1 MLALPA
7 VAPAS
12 TYTVNSTGDG
22 VDAEIGEGTGCE
34 TAKKGECTLRAA
46 IEESN
51 ESMEAAKNTIRF
63 SAEFN
68 GEAADMIVLGKSL
81 PGIEYP
87 VHIDGDS
94 GGQCSTKAGVPG
106 PCVGVSGPAGSS
118 ALNVESSE
126 GVEIEG
132 LAVTGAKVGISVLES
147 SELLPF
153 IARDDW
159 FGVTLDGKAGGNA
172 IGLLVG
178 PGAEAATIGGT
189 KAAQRNVFANN
200 TADGLD
206 ILGAEFSVVQGNYF
220 GVKPDGSTPAANGK
234 DIEVTDSTGGF
245 TASETEIGATIKG
258 EALSTAACDGG
269 CNVIAGATSAGV
281 DLQGDGAGK
290 SEAPA
295 TGPTTVKGNYVG
307 LSAAGTEAV
316 GNGTS
321 GIFAGAAGE
330 VVVGGLEAANANRL
344 AGGEY
349 GVYSDEG
356 AAFQANGNTIGVSA
370 AGGMVAPPSKAG
382 VFVSSLGVFEPA
394 TIYKNT
400 IRMEGGVGIAQR
412 FGGATIEKNVVK
424 GALNGI
430 LASESS
436 EAETFIEGNRIEGA
450 SANGILVESDLNQV
464 LGNEVFGS
472 GQAGI
477 RVKQAG
483 TLPTVS
489 ATTENLVGGNAP
501 ATENL
506 ISNSGGAAVE
516 ILDLEGTDN
525 GVGRNRGSGN
535 AGPFIDLVATQP
547 GTEPIGPNGGIKP
560 PAIAIAKPAEASGS
574 AQAGATVRVFRKA
587 TASSGEIASFLGEAV
602 ANGSGNWVVAYAAIP
617 GETQIAAT
625 QTGPKGG
632 TSELAFA
639 KTEAATGGGGGGSGG
654 GGGGGGGGSDTK
666 SPDTKLLKAPPA
678 RVKATTVKFKFS
690 SNEAGSSFEC
700 KLDKKPFKPCRSPK
714 QYKGLKPGKHVFKV
728 RAIDPAG
735 NVDLSPATKKF
746 EVRR

>member
-1 MLALPA
+1 MLPA
-7 VAPAS
+7 AAS
-12 TYTVNSTGDG
+12 AASYTVNSTGDG
-22 VDAEIGEGTGCE
+22 VDAEVGEGTGCE
-34 TAKKGECTLRAA
+34 TSKKGECTLRAA

-51 ESMEAAKNTIRF
+51 ESVEVAKNTIKF

-68 GEAADMIVLGKSL
+68 GEAGDTIVLGKSL
-81 PGIEYP
+81 PAIEYP
-87 VHIDGDS
+87 VHIDGDFS
-94 GGQCSTKAGVPG
+94 GQCSTKAGVPG
-106 PCVGVSGPAGSS
+106 PCVGVSGPAEGS
-118 ALNVESSE
+118 ALIVESSE

-132 LAVTGAKVGISVLES
+132 LAVSGAKVGIAVFES
-147 SELLPF
+147 SEAFPF

-159 FGVTLDGKAGGNA
+159 FGVKLDGTAGGNA
-172 IGLLVG
+172 IGLLLG
-178 PGAEAATIGGT
+178 PGTEGATIGGT

-206 ILGAEFSVVQGNYF
+206 ILGAEFVMVQGNYF
-220 GVKPDGSTPAANGK
+220 GVKPNGSTQAGNGK

-245 TASETEIGATIKG
+245 GASETEIGTTIKG
-258 EALSTAACDGG
+258 EALTSTACDGG
-269 CNVIAGATSAGV
+269 CNVISGATSAGV

-295 TGPTTVKGNYVG
+295 TGPTTIHGNYIG
-307 LSAAGTEAV
+307 LNAAGTEAV

-321 GIFAGAAGE
+321 GVFAGAAGE
-330 VVVGGLEAANANRL
+330 VTVGGLEAGHVNSFG
-344 AGGEY
+344 GGEY
-349 GVYSDEG
+349 GIYSKEG
-356 AAFQANGNTIGVSA
+356 EGFQAGSNMIGINA
-370 AGGMVAPPSKAG
+370 PGGAVTSPSKVG
-382 VFVSSLGVFEPA
+382 IFVSSLGVAEPA
-394 TIYKNT
+394 AIYKNA
-400 IRMEGGVGIAQR
+400 IRMEGGVGVDQR
-412 FGGATIEKNVVK
+412 FGGASIEKNVVK

-436 EAETFIEGNRIEGA
+436 EAETFIEGNRIEG
-450 SANGILVESDLNQV
+450 SSGNGILVESDLNQV

-472 GQAGI
+472 GKAGI

-489 ATTENLVGGNAP
+489 ATTENLVGGSTPGA
-501 ATENL
+501 ENT

-516 ILDLEGTDN
+516 IIDLEGTEN

-535 AGPFIDLVATQP
+535 AGSFIDLVATEP
-547 GTEPIGPNGGIKP
+547 GTEPGGPNGGIKP
-560 PAIAIAKPAEASGS
+560 PVISAAKPAAASGS
-574 AQAGATVRVFRKA
+574 AQVGATVRVFRKA
-587 TASSGEIASFLGEAV
+587 TASSGEIASFLGEAK
-602 ANGSGNWVVAYAAIP
+602 ADGSGNWAVAYTTIP

-625 QTGPKGG
+625 QTGAKGG

-639 KTEAATGGGGGGSGG
+639 KTEPATGEGGGGSGG

-678 RVKATTVKFKFS
+678 RTKATTVKFKFS
-690 SNEAGSSFEC
+690 SSEAGSTFEC
-700 KLDKKPFKPCRSPK
+700 KLDKKPFKACRSPK

-728 RAIDPAG
+728 RAVDSAG